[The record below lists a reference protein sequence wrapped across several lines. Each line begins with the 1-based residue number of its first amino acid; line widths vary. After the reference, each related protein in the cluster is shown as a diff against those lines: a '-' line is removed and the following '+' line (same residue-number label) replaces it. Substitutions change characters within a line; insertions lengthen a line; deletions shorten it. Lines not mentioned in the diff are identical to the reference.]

1 MSEPKIDRRS
11 NHLYEMLSEQL
22 NLTSLHWAEVDPQSD
37 PVAPIPC
44 THRER
49 ARQPINGGNR
59 SLELEADHMHSDT
72 DIRELYVFTIIEHD
86 QKVLQVALSIKNSV
100 HGVTV
105 STNIGKV
112 PNSRIPGMP
121 LYHAVL
127 DYIQLLSTQR
137 NQKMTHRVQ
146 RSAGETKLGR
156 QVLGKD
162 DWNAKFQNTLQ
173 QRGYTEV
180 KDCIWEKA
188 YVPNIKK
195 D

>member
-1 MSEPKIDRRS
+1 MSEPRIGRRS
-11 NHLYEMLSEQL
+11 NHLYETLSEQL
-22 NLTSLHWAEVDPQSD
+22 NLAPLHWVEVDPQSD

-44 THRER
+44 TQRER
-49 ARQPINGGNR
+49 ARQPINGG
-59 SLELEADHMHSDT
+59 SHPLQLEANHMHSDT

-86 QKVLQVALSIKNSV
+86 QKVLQVALSIKNSA
-100 HGVTV
+100 HGITV
-105 STNIGKV
+105 STNIGKI
-112 PNSRIPGMP
+112 PSSRVPGMP

-137 NQKMTHRVQ
+137 NQQMAHKVQ

-162 DWNAKFQNTLQ
+162 DWNTKFQGTLQ

-180 KDCIWEKA
+180 QDCIWEKV
-188 YVPNIKK
+188 YTPIMK
-195 D
+195 